1 MKTYDFD
8 ALVIGS
14 GCAGYNCADWLYDLG
29 VKNIALVTESRLAG
43 TSRNTG
49 SDKQTYY
56 KLSLAGDG
64 GDSIGEMAKTLFA
77 GGGMDGPTALC
88 EAAGSVP
95 SFLKLCRLGV
105 DFPTNAFGEYV
116 GYKTDHDPCARGT
129 SIGPYTSK
137 RMTEVLE
144 ASVMGKGIPI
154 LDGLQAVRLLTDGE
168 GVAGVLCLDRRETG
182 KASFVAIR
190 SPYVVLATG
199 GPAGLYAHSVYPP
212 SQTGSSALAL
222 EAGAEFANLAEWQF
236 GLASTKFRWNLSGTY
251 QQVLPRYISVDS
263 QGVEREFLLE
273 HFPSPGEM
281 LDNIFRKGYQW
292 PFDVRKLQGSS
303 FIDLLVYRESV
314 VLGRKVYLDFT
325 REPSGLE
332 SGFGAL
338 DGEAYTYLK
347 NSDALVPLPIERLRR
362 MNPGAIS
369 LYADHGIDIT
379 REPLEIAV
387 CAQHNNGGVR
397 VDEHWK
403 TTVPG
408 LYAVGEAAGTLGVFR
423 PGGTALNSCQVGSMR
438 AARHIAEQGD
448 RTPSDH
454 FEALARQ
461 ALAWAE
467 GLTEGTHGER
477 STLGEQERRCRE
489 RMSRDFGFLRD
500 LEAMERSLTDLAK
513 DVASF
518 QRDNRWEKPTELPRL
533 FQNYDSLLMSQAVA
547 GAMAYTARTYG
558 SRGSSFVLRGGDF
571 MDRDPLPEQEEGR
584 DRVVV
589 LRKEGQAITLTA
601 EPVKPIPDRE
611 LWFETVW
618 KAHQNRKNKSK
629 KEEKAP

>member
-1 MKTYDFD
+1 MKTYDFE
-8 ALVIGS
+8 AIVIGS

-29 VKNIALVTESRLAG
+29 VTNIALITESRLAG

-56 KLSLAGDG
+56 KLSLAGDS
-64 GDSIGEMAKTLFA
+64 GDSIGEIERTLFA

-105 DFPTNAFGEYV
+105 DFPTNQYGEYV

-144 ASVMGKGIPI
+144 KAVMDKGIPI
-154 LDGLQAVRLLTDGE
+154 LDGLQAVRLLTDE
-168 GVAGVLCLDRRETG
+168 KGVAGVLCLDRRETN

-212 SQTGSSALAL
+212 SQTGSSFLAL
-222 EAGAEFANLAEWQF
+222 EAGAAFANLAEWQF
-236 GLASTKFRWNLSGTY
+236 GLASTQFRWNLSGTY
-251 QQVLPRYISVDS
+251 QQVLPRYISVDRE
-263 QGVEREFLLE
+263 GTEREFLNE
-273 HFPSPGEM
+273 FFASPTDLLGSV
-281 LDNIFRKGYQW
+281 FRKGYQW

-303 FIDLLVYRESV
+303 FLDLLVYRESV

-325 REPSGLE
+325 REPSALTG
-332 SGFGAL
+332 GFGVL
-338 DGEAYTYLK
+338 DEEAYTYLK
-347 NSDALVPLPIERLRR
+347 NSNALVPLPIERLRR
-362 MNPGAIS
+362 MNPGAID
-369 LYADHGIDIT
+369 LYADHGIDIA

-387 CAQHNNGGVR
+387 CAQHNNGGIR
-397 VDEHWK
+397 VDEHWQ
-403 TTVPG
+403 TTIPG

-423 PGGTALNSCQVGSMR
+423 PGGTALNSCQVGGMR
-438 AARHIAEQGD
+438 AAQHIAEQGD
-448 RTPSDH
+448 RMPSAH
-454 FEALARQ
+454 FEAQARE
-461 ALAWAE
+461 ALSWAE
-467 GLTEGTHGER
+467 GLAEATRGER
-477 STLGEQERRCRE
+477 STLGEQESRCRE

-500 LEAMERSLTDLAK
+500 LETMEQSLADLAV

-518 QRDNRWEKPTELPRL
+518 EENNRWEKSTELPRL
-533 FQNYDSLLMSQAVA
+533 FKNYDSLLMAQAVA
-547 GAMAYTARTYG
+547 GAMIYTAKAYG
-558 SRGSSFVLRGGDF
+558 SRGSSFVLRGGNF
-571 MDRDPLPEQEEGR
+571 MDREPIPEGEEGR
-584 DRVVV
+584 GRVVV
-589 LRKEGQAITLTA
+589 LRKRGEDIALTS

-618 KAHQNRKNKSK
+618 KEHQNRKRGSK
-629 KEEKAP
+629 KEEAP

>member
-1 MKTYDFD
+1 MKTYDFE
-8 ALVIGS
+8 AIVIGS

-29 VKNIALVTESRLAG
+29 VTNIALITESRLAG

-56 KLSLAGDG
+56 KLSLAGDS
-64 GDSIGEMAKTLFA
+64 GDSIGEMARTLFA

-105 DFPTNAFGEYV
+105 DFPTNQYGEYV

-144 ASVMGKGIPI
+144 KAVMDKGIPI
-154 LDGLQAVRLLTDGE
+154 LDGLQAVRLLTDE
-168 GVAGVLCLDRRETG
+168 KGVAGVLCLDRRETN

-212 SQTGSSALAL
+212 SQTGSSFLAL
-222 EAGAEFANLAEWQF
+222 EAGAAFANLAEWQF
-236 GLASTKFRWNLSGTY
+236 GLASTQFRWNLSGTY
-251 QQVLPRYISVDS
+251 QQVLPRYISVDRE
-263 QGVEREFLLE
+263 GTEREFLNE
-273 HFPSPGEM
+273 FFASPTDLLGSV
-281 LDNIFRKGYQW
+281 FRKGYQW
-292 PFDVRKLQGSS
+292 PFDVRRLQGSS
-303 FIDLLVYRESV
+303 FLDLLVYRESV

-325 REPSGLE
+325 REPSALTG
-332 SGFGAL
+332 GFGVL
-338 DGEAYTYLK
+338 DEEAYTYLK
-347 NSDALVPLPIERLRR
+347 NSNALVPLPIERLRR
-362 MNPGAIS
+362 MNPGAID
-369 LYADHGIDIT
+369 LYADHGIDIA

-387 CAQHNNGGVR
+387 CAQHNNGGIR
-397 VDEHWK
+397 VDEHWQ
-403 TTVPG
+403 TTIPG

-423 PGGTALNSCQVGSMR
+423 PGGTALNSCQVGGMR
-438 AARHIAEQGD
+438 AAQHIAEQGD
-448 RTPSDH
+448 RMPSAH
-454 FEALARQ
+454 FEAQARE
-461 ALAWAE
+461 ALSWAE
-467 GLTEGTHGER
+467 GLAEATRGER
-477 STLGEQERRCRE
+477 STLGEQESRCRE

-500 LEAMERSLTDLAK
+500 LETMEQSLADLAV

-518 QRDNRWEKPTELPRL
+518 EENNRWEKSTELPRL
-533 FQNYDSLLMSQAVA
+533 FKNYDSLLMAQAVA
-547 GAMAYTARTYG
+547 GAMIYTAKAYG
-558 SRGSSFVLRGGDF
+558 SRGSSFVLRGGNF
-571 MDRDPLPEQEEGR
+571 MDREPIPEGEEGR
-584 DRVVV
+584 GRVVV
-589 LRKEGQAITLTA
+589 LRKRGEDIALTS

-618 KAHQNRKNKSK
+618 KEHQNRKCGSK
-629 KEEKAP
+629 KEEAP

>member
-1 MKTYDFD
+1 MKTYDFE
-8 ALVIGS
+8 AIVIGS

-29 VKNIALVTESRLAG
+29 VTNIALITESRLAG

-56 KLSLAGDG
+56 KLSLAGDS
-64 GDSIGEMAKTLFA
+64 GDSIGEMARTLFA

-105 DFPTNAFGEYV
+105 DFPTNQYGEYV

-144 ASVMGKGIPI
+144 KAVMDKGIPI
-154 LDGLQAVRLLTDGE
+154 LDGLQAVRLLTDE
-168 GVAGVLCLDRRETG
+168 KGVAGVLCLDRRETN

-212 SQTGSSALAL
+212 SQTGSSFLAL
-222 EAGAEFANLAEWQF
+222 EAGAAFANLAEWQF
-236 GLASTKFRWNLSGTY
+236 GLASTQFRWNLSGTY
-251 QQVLPRYISVDS
+251 QQVLPRYISVDRE
-263 QGVEREFLLE
+263 GTEREFLNE
-273 HFPSPGEM
+273 FFASPTDLLGSV
-281 LDNIFRKGYQW
+281 FRKGYQW

-303 FIDLLVYRESV
+303 FLDLLVYRESV

-325 REPSGLE
+325 REPSALTG
-332 SGFGAL
+332 GFGVL
-338 DGEAYTYLK
+338 DEEAYTYLK
-347 NSDALVPLPIERLRR
+347 NSNALVPLPIERLRR
-362 MNPGAIS
+362 MNPGAID
-369 LYADHGIDIT
+369 LYADHGIDIA

-387 CAQHNNGGVR
+387 CAQHNNGGIR
-397 VDEHWK
+397 VDEHWQ
-403 TTVPG
+403 TTIPG

-423 PGGTALNSCQVGSMR
+423 PGGTALNSCQVGGMR
-438 AARHIAEQGD
+438 AAQHIAEQGD
-448 RTPSDH
+448 RMPSAH
-454 FEALARQ
+454 FEAQARE
-461 ALAWAE
+461 ALSWAE
-467 GLTEGTHGER
+467 GLAEATRGER
-477 STLGEQERRCRE
+477 STLGEQESRCRE

-500 LEAMERSLTDLAK
+500 LETMEQSLADLAV

-518 QRDNRWEKPTELPRL
+518 EENNRWEKSTELPRL
-533 FQNYDSLLMSQAVA
+533 FKNYDSLLMAQAVA
-547 GAMAYTARTYG
+547 GAMIYTAKAYG
-558 SRGSSFVLRGGDF
+558 SRGSSFVLRGGNF
-571 MDRDPLPEQEEGR
+571 MDREPIPEGEEGR
-584 DRVVV
+584 GRVVV
-589 LRKEGQAITLTA
+589 LRKRGEDIALTS

-611 LWFETVW
+611 LWFETVC
-618 KAHQNRKNKSK
+618 KEHLNRKRGSK
-629 KEEKAP
+629 KEEAP

>member
-1 MKTYDFD
+1 MKTYDFE
-8 ALVIGS
+8 AIVIGS

-29 VKNIALVTESRLAG
+29 VTNIALITESRLAG

-56 KLSLAGDG
+56 KLSLAGDS
-64 GDSIGEMAKTLFA
+64 GDSIGEMARTLFA

-105 DFPTNAFGEYV
+105 DFPTNQYGEYV

-144 ASVMGKGIPI
+144 KAVMDKGIPI
-154 LDGLQAVRLLTDGE
+154 LDGLQAVRLLTDE
-168 GVAGVLCLDRRETG
+168 KGVAGVLCLDRRETN

-212 SQTGSSALAL
+212 SQTGSSFLAL
-222 EAGAEFANLAEWQF
+222 EAGAAFANLAEWQF
-236 GLASTKFRWNLSGTY
+236 GLASTQFRWNLSGTY
-251 QQVLPRYISVDS
+251 QQVLPRYISVDRE
-263 QGVEREFLLE
+263 GTEREFLNE
-273 HFPSPGEM
+273 FFASPTDLLGSV
-281 LDNIFRKGYQW
+281 FRKGYQW

-303 FIDLLVYRESV
+303 FLDLLVYRESV

-325 REPSGLE
+325 REPSALTG
-332 SGFGAL
+332 GFGVL
-338 DGEAYTYLK
+338 DEEAYTYLK
-347 NSDALVPLPIERLRR
+347 NSNALVPLPIERLRR
-362 MNPGAIS
+362 MNPGAID
-369 LYADHGIDIT
+369 LYADHGIDIA

-387 CAQHNNGGVR
+387 CAQHNNGGIR
-397 VDEHWK
+397 VDEHWQ
-403 TTVPG
+403 TTIPG

-423 PGGTALNSCQVGSMR
+423 PGGTALNSCQVGGMR
-438 AARHIAEQGD
+438 AAQHIAEQGD
-448 RTPSDH
+448 RMPSAH
-454 FEALARQ
+454 FEAQARE
-461 ALAWAE
+461 ALSWAE
-467 GLTEGTHGER
+467 GLAEATRGER
-477 STLGEQERRCRE
+477 STLGEQESRCRE

-500 LEAMERSLTDLAK
+500 LETMEQSLADLAV

-518 QRDNRWEKPTELPRL
+518 EENNRWEKSTELPRL
-533 FQNYDSLLMSQAVA
+533 FKNYDSLLMAQAVA
-547 GAMAYTARTYG
+547 GAMIYTAKAYG
-558 SRGSSFVLRGGDF
+558 SRGSSFVLRGGNF
-571 MDRDPLPEQEEGR
+571 MDREPIPEGEEGR
-584 DRVVV
+584 GRVVV
-589 LRKEGQAITLTA
+589 LRKRGEDIALTS

-618 KAHQNRKNKSK
+618 KEHQNRKRGSK
-629 KEEKAP
+629 KEEAP

>member
-1 MKTYDFD
+1 MKTYDFE
-8 ALVIGS
+8 AIVIGS

-29 VKNIALVTESRLAG
+29 VTNIALITESRLAG

-56 KLSLAGDG
+56 KLSLAGDS
-64 GDSIGEMAKTLFA
+64 GDSIGEMARTLFA

-105 DFPTNAFGEYV
+105 DFPTNQYGEYV

-144 ASVMGKGIPI
+144 KAVMDKGIPI
-154 LDGLQAVRLLTDGE
+154 LDGLQAVRLLTDE
-168 GVAGVLCLDRRETG
+168 KGVAGVLCLDRRETN

-212 SQTGSSALAL
+212 SQTGSSFLAL
-222 EAGAEFANLAEWQF
+222 EAGAVFANLAEWQF
-236 GLASTKFRWNLSGTY
+236 GLASTQFRWNLSGTY
-251 QQVLPRYISVDS
+251 QQVLPRYISVDRE
-263 QGVEREFLLE
+263 GTEREFLNE
-273 HFPSPGEM
+273 FFASPTDLLGSV
-281 LDNIFRKGYQW
+281 FRKGYQW
-292 PFDVRKLQGSS
+292 PFDVRRLQGSS
-303 FIDLLVYRESV
+303 FLDLLVYRESV

-325 REPSGLE
+325 REPSALTG
-332 SGFGAL
+332 GFGVL
-338 DGEAYTYLK
+338 DEEAYTYLK
-347 NSDALVPLPIERLRR
+347 NSNALVPLPIERLRR
-362 MNPGAIS
+362 MNPGAID
-369 LYADHGIDIT
+369 LYADHGIDIA

-387 CAQHNNGGVR
+387 CAQHNNGGIR
-397 VDEHWK
+397 VDEHWQ
-403 TTVPG
+403 TTIPG

-423 PGGTALNSCQVGSMR
+423 PGGTALNSCQVGGMR
-438 AARHIAEQGD
+438 AAQHIAEQGD
-448 RTPSDH
+448 RMPSAH
-454 FEALARQ
+454 FEAQARE
-461 ALAWAE
+461 ALSWAE
-467 GLTEGTHGER
+467 GLAEATQGER
-477 STLGEQERRCRE
+477 STLGEQESRCRE

-500 LEAMERSLTDLAK
+500 LETMEQSLADLAV

-518 QRDNRWEKPTELPRL
+518 EENNRWEKSTELPRL
-533 FQNYDSLLMSQAVA
+533 FKNYDSLLMAQAVA
-547 GAMAYTARTYG
+547 GAMIYTAKAYG
-558 SRGSSFVLRGGDF
+558 SRGSSFVLRGGNF
-571 MDRDPLPEQEEGR
+571 MDREPIPEGEEGR
-584 DRVVV
+584 GRVVV
-589 LRKEGQAITLTA
+589 LRKRGEDIALTS

-618 KAHQNRKNKSK
+618 KEHQNRKRGSK
-629 KEEKAP
+629 KEEAP

>member
-1 MKTYDFD
+1 MKTYDFE
-8 ALVIGS
+8 AIVIGS

-29 VKNIALVTESRLAG
+29 VTNIALITESRLAG

-56 KLSLAGDG
+56 KLSLAGDS
-64 GDSIGEMAKTLFA
+64 GDSIGEMARTLFA

-105 DFPTNAFGEYV
+105 DFPTNQYGEYV

-144 ASVMGKGIPI
+144 KAVMDKGIPI
-154 LDGLQAVRLLTDGE
+154 LDGLQAVRLLTDE
-168 GVAGVLCLDRRETG
+168 KGVAGVLCLDRRETN

-212 SQTGSSALAL
+212 SQTGSSFLAL
-222 EAGAEFANLAEWQF
+222 EAGAAFANLAEWQF
-236 GLASTKFRWNLSGTY
+236 GLASTQFRWNLSGTY
-251 QQVLPRYISVDS
+251 QQVLPRYISVDRE
-263 QGVEREFLLE
+263 GTEREFLNE
-273 HFPSPGEM
+273 FFASPTDLLGSV
-281 LDNIFRKGYQW
+281 FRKGYQW

-303 FIDLLVYRESV
+303 FLDLLVYRESV

-325 REPSGLE
+325 REPSALTG
-332 SGFGAL
+332 GFGVL
-338 DGEAYTYLK
+338 DEEAYTYLK
-347 NSDALVPLPIERLRR
+347 NSNALVPLPIERLRR
-362 MNPGAIS
+362 MNPGAID
-369 LYADHGIDIT
+369 LYADHGIDIA

-387 CAQHNNGGVR
+387 CAQHNNGGIR
-397 VDEHWK
+397 VDEHWQ
-403 TTVPG
+403 TTIPG

-423 PGGTALNSCQVGSMR
+423 PGGTALNSCQVGGMR
-438 AARHIAEQGD
+438 AAQHIAEQGD
-448 RTPSDH
+448 RMPSAH
-454 FEALARQ
+454 FEAQARE
-461 ALAWAE
+461 ALSWAE
-467 GLTEGTHGER
+467 GLAEATRGER
-477 STLGEQERRCRE
+477 STLGEQESRCRE

-500 LEAMERSLTDLAK
+500 LETMEQSLADLAV

-518 QRDNRWEKPTELPRL
+518 EENNRWEKPTELPRL
-533 FQNYDSLLMSQAVA
+533 FKNYDSLLMAQAVA
-547 GAMAYTARTYG
+547 GAMIYTAKAYG
-558 SRGSSFVLRGGDF
+558 SRGSSFVLRGGNF
-571 MDRDPLPEQEEGR
+571 MDREPIPEGEEGR
-584 DRVVV
+584 GRVVV
-589 LRKEGQAITLTA
+589 LRKRGEDIALTS

-618 KAHQNRKNKSK
+618 KEHQNRKRGSK
-629 KEEKAP
+629 KEEAP

>member
-1 MKTYDFD
+1 MKTYDFE
-8 ALVIGS
+8 AIVIGS

-29 VKNIALVTESRLAG
+29 VTNIALITESRLAG

-56 KLSLAGDG
+56 KLSLAGDS
-64 GDSIGEMAKTLFA
+64 GDSIGEMARTLFA

-88 EAAGSVP
+88 EAMGSVP

-105 DFPTNAFGEYV
+105 DFPTNQYGEYV

-144 ASVMGKGIPI
+144 KAVMDKGIPI
-154 LDGLQAVRLLTDGE
+154 LDGLQAVRLLTDE
-168 GVAGVLCLDRRETG
+168 KGVAGVLCLDRRETN

-212 SQTGSSALAL
+212 SQTGSSFLAL
-222 EAGAEFANLAEWQF
+222 EAGAAFANLAEWQF
-236 GLASTKFRWNLSGTY
+236 GLASTQFRWNLSGTY
-251 QQVLPRYISVDS
+251 QQVLPRYISVDRE
-263 QGVEREFLLE
+263 GTEREFLNE
-273 HFPSPGEM
+273 FFASPTDLLGSV
-281 LDNIFRKGYQW
+281 FRKGYQW

-303 FIDLLVYRESV
+303 FLDLLVYRESV

-325 REPSGLE
+325 REPSALTG
-332 SGFGAL
+332 GFGVL
-338 DGEAYTYLK
+338 DEEAYTYLK
-347 NSDALVPLPIERLRR
+347 NSNALVPLPIERLRR
-362 MNPGAIS
+362 MNPGAID
-369 LYADHGIDIT
+369 LYADHGIDIA

-387 CAQHNNGGVR
+387 CAQHNNGGIR
-397 VDEHWK
+397 VDEHWQ
-403 TTVPG
+403 TTIPG

-423 PGGTALNSCQVGSMR
+423 PGGTALNSCQVGGMR
-438 AARHIAEQGD
+438 AAQHIAEQGD
-448 RTPSDH
+448 RTPSAH
-454 FEALARQ
+454 FEAQARE
-461 ALAWAE
+461 ALSWAE
-467 GLTEGTHGER
+467 GLAEATRGER
-477 STLGEQERRCRE
+477 STLGEQESRCRE

-500 LEAMERSLTDLAK
+500 LETMEQSLADLAV

-518 QRDNRWEKPTELPRL
+518 EENNRWEKPTELPRL
-533 FQNYDSLLMSQAVA
+533 FKNYDSLLMAQAVA
-547 GAMAYTARTYG
+547 GVMIYTAKAYG
-558 SRGSSFVLRGGDF
+558 SRGSSFVLRGGNF
-571 MDRDPLPEQEEGR
+571 MDREPIPEGEEGR
-584 DRVVV
+584 GRVVV
-589 LRKEGQAITLTA
+589 LRKRGEDIALTS

-618 KAHQNRKNKSK
+618 KEHQNRKRGSK
-629 KEEKAP
+629 KEEAP

>member
-1 MKTYDFD
+1 MKTYDFE
-8 ALVIGS
+8 AIVIGS
-14 GCAGYNCADWLYDLG
+14 GCAGYNCVDCLYDLG
-29 VKNIALVTESRLAG
+29 VTNIALITESRLAG

-56 KLSLAGDG
+56 KLSLAGDS
-64 GDSIGEMAKTLFA
+64 GDSIGEMARTLFA

-105 DFPTNAFGEYV
+105 DFPTNQYGEYV

-144 ASVMGKGIPI
+144 KAVLDKGIPI
-154 LDGLQAVRLLTDGE
+154 LDGLQAVRLLTDE
-168 GVAGVLCLDRRETG
+168 KGVAGVLCLDRRETN

-212 SQTGSSALAL
+212 SQTGSSSLAL
-222 EAGAEFANLAEWQF
+222 EAGAAFANLAEWQF
-236 GLASTKFRWNLSGTY
+236 GLASTQFRWNLSGTY
-251 QQVLPRYISVDS
+251 QQVLPRYISVDRE
-263 QGVEREFLLE
+263 GTEREFLNE
-273 HFPSPGEM
+273 FFASPTDLLGSV
-281 LDNIFRKGYQW
+281 FRKGYQW

-303 FIDLLVYRESV
+303 FLDLLVYRESV

-325 REPSGLE
+325 REPSALAG
-332 SGFGAL
+332 GFGVL

-347 NSDALVPLPIERLRR
+347 NSNALVPLPIERLRR

-379 REPLEIAV
+379 WEPLEIAV
-387 CAQHNNGGVR
+387 CAQHNNGGIR
-397 VDEHWK
+397 VDEHWQ
-403 TTVPG
+403 TTIPG

-438 AARHIAEQGD
+438 AAQHIAQQGD
-448 RTPSDH
+448 WMPSAH
-454 FEALARQ
+454 FEALARE
-461 ALAWAE
+461 ALSWAE
-467 GLTEGTHGER
+467 GLAEATRGER
-477 STLGEQERRCRE
+477 STLGEQESRCRE

-500 LEAMERSLTDLAK
+500 LETMEQSLADLTV

-518 QRDNRWEKPTELPRL
+518 EENNHWEKPTELPRL
-533 FQNYDSLLMSQAVA
+533 FKNYDSLLMAQAVA
-547 GAMAYTARTYG
+547 GAMTYTAKAYG
-558 SRGSSFVLRGGDF
+558 SRGSSFVLRGGNF
-571 MDRDPLPEQEEGR
+571 MDRDPIPEGEEGR
-584 DRVVV
+584 GRVVV
-589 LRKEGQAITLTA
+589 LRKRGEDIALTS

-618 KAHQNRKNKSK
+618 KEHQNRKRGSK
-629 KEEKAP
+629 KEEAP

>member
-1 MKTYDFD
+1 MKTYDFE
-8 ALVIGS
+8 AIVIGS
-14 GCAGYNCADWLYDLG
+14 GCAGYNCADWLYDLE
-29 VKNIALVTESRLAG
+29 VTNIALITESRLAG

-56 KLSLAGDG
+56 KLSLAGDS
-64 GDSIGEMAKTLFA
+64 GDSIGEMARTLFA

-105 DFPTNAFGEYV
+105 DFPTNQYGEYV

-144 ASVMGKGIPI
+144 KAVMDKGIPI
-154 LDGLQAVRLLTDGE
+154 LDGLQAVRLLTDE
-168 GVAGVLCLDRRETG
+168 KGVAGVLCLDRRETN

-212 SQTGSSALAL
+212 SQTGSSFLAL
-222 EAGAEFANLAEWQF
+222 EAGAAFANLAEWQF
-236 GLASTKFRWNLSGTY
+236 GLASTQFRWNLSGTY
-251 QQVLPRYISVDS
+251 QQVLPRYISVDRE
-263 QGVEREFLLE
+263 GTEREFLNE
-273 HFPSPGEM
+273 FFASPTDLLGSV
-281 LDNIFRKGYQW
+281 FRKGYQW

-303 FIDLLVYRESV
+303 FLDLLVYRESV

-325 REPSGLE
+325 REPSALTG
-332 SGFGAL
+332 GFGVL
-338 DGEAYTYLK
+338 DEEAYTYLK
-347 NSDALVPLPIERLRR
+347 NSNALVPLPIERLRR
-362 MNPGAIS
+362 MNPGAID
-369 LYADHGIDIT
+369 LYADHGIDIA

-387 CAQHNNGGVR
+387 CAQHNNGGIR
-397 VDEHWK
+397 VDEHWQ
-403 TTVPG
+403 TTIPG

-423 PGGTALNSCQVGSMR
+423 PGGTALNSCQVGGMR
-438 AARHIAEQGD
+438 AAQHIAEQGD
-448 RTPSDH
+448 RMPSAH
-454 FEALARQ
+454 FEAQ
-461 ALAWAE
+461 AWEALSWAE
-467 GLTEGTHGER
+467 GLAEATRGER
-477 STLGEQERRCRE
+477 STLGEQESRCRE

-500 LEAMERSLTDLAK
+500 LETMEQSLADLAV

-518 QRDNRWEKPTELPRL
+518 EENNRWEKPTELPRL
-533 FQNYDSLLMSQAVA
+533 FKNYDSLLMAQAVA
-547 GAMAYTARTYG
+547 GAMIYTAKAYG
-558 SRGSSFVLRGGDF
+558 SRGSSFVLRGGNF
-571 MDRDPLPEQEEGR
+571 MDREPIPEGEEGR
-584 DRVVV
+584 GRVVV
-589 LRKEGQAITLTA
+589 LRKRGEDIALTS

-618 KAHQNRKNKSK
+618 KEHQNRKRGSK
-629 KEEKAP
+629 KEEAP

>member
-1 MKTYDFD
+1 MKTYDFE
-8 ALVIGS
+8 AIVIGS

-29 VKNIALVTESRLAG
+29 VTNIALITESRLAG

-56 KLSLAGDG
+56 KLSLAGDS
-64 GDSIGEMAKTLFA
+64 GDSIGEMARTLFA

-88 EAAGSVP
+88 EAASSVP

-105 DFPTNAFGEYV
+105 DFPTNQYGEYV

-144 ASVMGKGIPI
+144 KAVMDKGIPI
-154 LDGLQAVRLLTDGE
+154 LDGFQAVRLLTDE
-168 GVAGVLCLDRRETG
+168 KGVAGVLCLDRRETN

-212 SQTGSSALAL
+212 SQTGSSFLAL
-222 EAGAEFANLAEWQF
+222 EAGAAFANLAEWQF
-236 GLASTKFRWNLSGTY
+236 GLASTQFHWNLSGTY
-251 QQVLPRYISVDS
+251 QQVLPRYISVDRE
-263 QGVEREFLLE
+263 GTEREFLNE
-273 HFPSPGEM
+273 FFASPTDLLGSV
-281 LDNIFRKGYQW
+281 FRKGYQW

-303 FIDLLVYRESV
+303 FLDLLVYRESV

-325 REPSGLE
+325 REPSALTG
-332 SGFGAL
+332 GFGVL
-338 DGEAYTYLK
+338 DEEAYTYLK
-347 NSDALVPLPIERLRR
+347 NSNALVPLPIERLRR
-362 MNPGAIS
+362 MNPGAID
-369 LYADHGIDIT
+369 LYADHGIDIA

-387 CAQHNNGGVR
+387 CAQHNNGGIR
-397 VDEHWK
+397 VDEHWQ
-403 TTVPG
+403 TTIPG

-423 PGGTALNSCQVGSMR
+423 PGGTALNSCQVGGMR
-438 AARHIAEQGD
+438 AAQHIAEQGD
-448 RTPSDH
+448 RMPSAH
-454 FEALARQ
+454 FEAQARE
-461 ALAWAE
+461 ALSWAE
-467 GLTEGTHGER
+467 GLAEATQGER
-477 STLGEQERRCRE
+477 STLGEQESRCRE

-500 LEAMERSLTDLAK
+500 LETMEQSLADLAV

-518 QRDNRWEKPTELPRL
+518 EENNRWEKSTELPRL
-533 FQNYDSLLMSQAVA
+533 FKNYDSLLMAQAVA
-547 GAMAYTARTYG
+547 GAMIYTAKAYG
-558 SRGSSFVLRGGDF
+558 SRGSSFVLRGGNF
-571 MDRDPLPEQEEGR
+571 MDREPIPEGEEGR
-584 DRVVV
+584 GRVVV
-589 LRKEGQAITLTA
+589 LRKRGEDIALTS

-618 KAHQNRKNKSK
+618 KEHQNRKRGSK
-629 KEEKAP
+629 KEEAP

>member
-1 MKTYDFD
+1 MKTYDFE
-8 ALVIGS
+8 AIVIGS

-29 VKNIALVTESRLAG
+29 VTNIALITESRLAG

-56 KLSLAGDG
+56 KLSLAGDS
-64 GDSIGEMAKTLFA
+64 GDSIGEMARTLFA

-105 DFPTNAFGEYV
+105 DFPTNQYGEYV

-144 ASVMGKGIPI
+144 KAVMDKGIPI
-154 LDGLQAVRLLTDGE
+154 LDGLQAVRLLTDE
-168 GVAGVLCLDRRETG
+168 KGVAGVLCLDRRETN

-212 SQTGSSALAL
+212 SQTGSSFLAL
-222 EAGAEFANLAEWQF
+222 EAGAAFANLAEWQF
-236 GLASTKFRWNLSGTY
+236 GLASTQFRWNLSGTY
-251 QQVLPRYISVDS
+251 QQVLPRYISVDRE
-263 QGVEREFLLE
+263 GTEREFLNE
-273 HFPSPGEM
+273 FFASPTDLLGSV
-281 LDNIFRKGYQW
+281 FRKGYQW

-303 FIDLLVYRESV
+303 FLDLLVYRESV

-325 REPSGLE
+325 REPSALTG
-332 SGFGAL
+332 GFGVL
-338 DGEAYTYLK
+338 DEEAYTYLK
-347 NSDALVPLPIERLRR
+347 NSNALVPLPIERLRR
-362 MNPGAIS
+362 MNPGAID
-369 LYADHGIDIT
+369 LYADHGIDIA

-387 CAQHNNGGVR
+387 CAQHNNGGIR
-397 VDEHWK
+397 VDEHWQ
-403 TTVPG
+403 TTIPG

-438 AARHIAEQGD
+438 AAQHIAEQGD
-448 RTPSDH
+448 RMPSAH
-454 FEALARQ
+454 FETQARE
-461 ALAWAE
+461 ALAWAK
-467 GLTEGTHGER
+467 GLAEATRGER
-477 STLGEQERRCRE
+477 STLGEQESRCRE

-500 LEAMERSLTDLAK
+500 LETMEQSLADLAV

-518 QRDNRWEKPTELPRL
+518 EENNRWEKPTELPRL
-533 FQNYDSLLMSQAVA
+533 FKNYDSLLMARAVA
-547 GAMAYTARTYG
+547 GAMIYTAKAYG
-558 SRGSSFVLRGGDF
+558 SRGSSFVLRGGNF
-571 MDRDPLPEQEEGR
+571 MDREPIPEGEEGR
-584 DRVVV
+584 GRVVV
-589 LRKEGQAITLTA
+589 LRKRGEDIALTS

-618 KAHQNRKNKSK
+618 KEHQNRKRGSK
-629 KEEKAP
+629 KEEAP

>member
-1 MKTYDFD
+1 MKTYDFE
-8 ALVIGS
+8 AIVIGS

-29 VKNIALVTESRLAG
+29 VTNIALITESRLAG

-56 KLSLAGDG
+56 KLSLAGDS
-64 GDSIGEMAKTLFA
+64 GDSIGEMARTLFA

-105 DFPTNAFGEYV
+105 DFPTNQYGEYV

-144 ASVMGKGIPI
+144 KAVMDKGIPI
-154 LDGLQAVRLLTDGE
+154 LDGLQAVRLLTDE
-168 GVAGVLCLDRRETG
+168 KGVAGVLCLDRRETN

-212 SQTGSSALAL
+212 SQTGSSFLAL
-222 EAGAEFANLAEWQF
+222 EAGAAFANLAEWQF
-236 GLASTKFRWNLSGTY
+236 GLASTQFRWNLSGTY
-251 QQVLPRYISVDS
+251 QQVLPRYISVDRE
-263 QGVEREFLLE
+263 GTEREFLNE
-273 HFPSPGEM
+273 FFASPTDLLGSV
-281 LDNIFRKGYQW
+281 FRKGYQW

-303 FIDLLVYRESV
+303 FLDLLVYRESV

-325 REPSGLE
+325 REPSALTG
-332 SGFGAL
+332 GFGVL
-338 DGEAYTYLK
+338 DEEAYTYLK
-347 NSDALVPLPIERLRR
+347 NSNALVPLPIERLQR
-362 MNPGAIS
+362 MNPGAID
-369 LYADHGIDIT
+369 LYADHGIDIA

-387 CAQHNNGGVR
+387 CAQHNNGGIR
-397 VDEHWK
+397 VDEHWQ
-403 TTVPG
+403 TTIPG

-423 PGGTALNSCQVGSMR
+423 PGGTALNSCQVGGMR
-438 AARHIAEQGD
+438 AAQHIAEQGD
-448 RTPSDH
+448 RMPSAH
-454 FEALARQ
+454 FEAQARE
-461 ALAWAE
+461 ALSWAE
-467 GLTEGTHGER
+467 GLAEATRGER
-477 STLGEQERRCRE
+477 STLGEQESRCRE

-500 LEAMERSLTDLAK
+500 LETMEQSLADLAV

-518 QRDNRWEKPTELPRL
+518 EENNRWEKSTELPRL
-533 FQNYDSLLMSQAVA
+533 FKNYDSLLMAQAVA
-547 GAMAYTARTYG
+547 GAMIYTAKAYG
-558 SRGSSFVLRGGDF
+558 SRGSSFVLRGGNF
-571 MDRDPLPEQEEGR
+571 MDREPIPEGEEGR
-584 DRVVV
+584 GRVVV
-589 LRKEGQAITLTA
+589 LRKRGEDIALTS

-618 KAHQNRKNKSK
+618 KEHQNRKRGSK
-629 KEEKAP
+629 KEEAP

>member
-1 MKTYDFD
+1 MKTYDFE
-8 ALVIGS
+8 AIVIGS

-29 VKNIALVTESRLAG
+29 VTNIALITESRLAG

-56 KLSLAGDG
+56 KLSLAGDS
-64 GDSIGEMAKTLFA
+64 GDSIGEMARTLFA

-105 DFPTNAFGEYV
+105 DFPTNQYGEYV

-144 ASVMGKGIPI
+144 KAVMDKGIPI
-154 LDGLQAVRLLTDGE
+154 LDGLQAVRLLTDE
-168 GVAGVLCLDRRETG
+168 KGVAGVLCLDRRETN

-212 SQTGSSALAL
+212 SQTGSSFLAL
-222 EAGAEFANLAEWQF
+222 EAGAAFANLAEWQF
-236 GLASTKFRWNLSGTY
+236 GLASTQFRWNLSGTY
-251 QQVLPRYISVDS
+251 QQVLPRYISVDRE
-263 QGVEREFLLE
+263 GTEREFLNE
-273 HFPSPGEM
+273 FFASPTDLLGSV
-281 LDNIFRKGYQW
+281 FRKGYQW

-303 FIDLLVYRESV
+303 FLDLLVYRESV
-314 VLGRKVYLDFT
+314 VLGRKVYLDLT
-325 REPSGLE
+325 REPSALTG
-332 SGFGAL
+332 GFGVL
-338 DGEAYTYLK
+338 DEEAYTYLK
-347 NSDALVPLPIERLRR
+347 NSNALVPLPIERLRR
-362 MNPGAIS
+362 MNPGAID
-369 LYADHGIDIT
+369 LYADHGIDIA

-387 CAQHNNGGVR
+387 CAQHNNGGIR
-397 VDEHWK
+397 VDEHWQ
-403 TTVPG
+403 TTIPG

-423 PGGTALNSCQVGSMR
+423 PGGTALNSCQVGGMR
-438 AARHIAEQGD
+438 AAQHIAEQGD
-448 RTPSDH
+448 RMPSAH
-454 FEALARQ
+454 FEAQARE
-461 ALAWAE
+461 ALSWAE
-467 GLTEGTHGER
+467 GLAEATRGER
-477 STLGEQERRCRE
+477 STLGEQESRCRE

-500 LEAMERSLTDLAK
+500 LETMEQSLADLAV

-518 QRDNRWEKPTELPRL
+518 EENNRWEKPTELPRL
-533 FQNYDSLLMSQAVA
+533 FKNYDSLLMAQAVA
-547 GAMAYTARTYG
+547 GVMIYTAKAYG
-558 SRGSSFVLRGGDF
+558 SRGSSFVLRGGNF
-571 MDRDPLPEQEEGR
+571 MDREPIPEGEEGR
-584 DRVVV
+584 GRVVV
-589 LRKEGQAITLTA
+589 LRKRGEDIALTS

-618 KAHQNRKNKSK
+618 KEHQNRKRGSK
-629 KEEKAP
+629 KEEAP

>member
-1 MKTYDFD
+1 MKTYDFE
-8 ALVIGS
+8 AIVIGS

-29 VKNIALVTESRLAG
+29 VTNIALITESRLAG

-56 KLSLAGDG
+56 KLSLAGDS
-64 GDSIGEMAKTLFA
+64 GDSIGEMARTLFA

-105 DFPTNAFGEYV
+105 DFPTNQYGEYV

-144 ASVMGKGIPI
+144 KAVMDKGIPI
-154 LDGLQAVRLLTDGE
+154 LDGFQAVRLLTDE
-168 GVAGVLCLDRRETG
+168 KGVAGVLCLDRRETN

-212 SQTGSSALAL
+212 SQTGSSFLAL
-222 EAGAEFANLAEWQF
+222 EAGAAFANLAEWQF
-236 GLASTKFRWNLSGTY
+236 GLASTQFRWNLSGTY
-251 QQVLPRYISVDS
+251 QQVLPRYISVDRE
-263 QGVEREFLLE
+263 GTEREFLNE
-273 HFPSPGEM
+273 FFASPTDLLGSV
-281 LDNIFRKGYQW
+281 FRKGYQW

-303 FIDLLVYRESV
+303 FLDLLVYRESV

-325 REPSGLE
+325 REPSALTG
-332 SGFGAL
+332 GFGVL
-338 DGEAYTYLK
+338 DEEAYTYLK
-347 NSDALVPLPIERLRR
+347 NSNALVPLPIERLRR
-362 MNPGAIS
+362 MNPGAID
-369 LYADHGIDIT
+369 LYADHGIDIA

-387 CAQHNNGGVR
+387 CAQHNNGGIR
-397 VDEHWK
+397 VDEHWQ
-403 TTVPG
+403 TTIPG

-423 PGGTALNSCQVGSMR
+423 PGGTALNSCQVGGMR
-438 AARHIAEQGD
+438 AAQHIAEQGD
-448 RTPSDH
+448 RMPSAH
-454 FEALARQ
+454 FEAQARE
-461 ALAWAE
+461 ALSWAE
-467 GLTEGTHGER
+467 GLAEATRGER
-477 STLGEQERRCRE
+477 STLGEQESRCRE

-500 LEAMERSLTDLAK
+500 LETMEQSLADLAV

-518 QRDNRWEKPTELPRL
+518 EENNRWEKSTELPRL
-533 FQNYDSLLMSQAVA
+533 FKNYDSLLMAQAVA
-547 GAMAYTARTYG
+547 GAMIYTAKAYG
-558 SRGSSFVLRGGDF
+558 SRGSSFVLRGGNF
-571 MDRDPLPEQEEGR
+571 MDREPIPEGEEGR
-584 DRVVV
+584 GRVVV
-589 LRKEGQAITLTA
+589 LRKRGEDIALTS

-618 KAHQNRKNKSK
+618 KEHQNRKRGSK
-629 KEEKAP
+629 KEEAP

>member
-1 MKTYDFD
+1 MKTYDFE
-8 ALVIGS
+8 AIVIGS

-29 VKNIALVTESRLAG
+29 VTNIALITESRLAG

-56 KLSLAGDG
+56 KLSLAGDS
-64 GDSIGEMAKTLFA
+64 GDSIGEMARTLFA

-88 EAAGSVP
+88 EAASSVP

-105 DFPTNAFGEYV
+105 DVPTNPYGEYV

-144 ASVMGKGIPI
+144 KAVMDKGIPI
-154 LDGLQAVRLLTDGE
+154 LDGFQAVRLLTDE
-168 GVAGVLCLDRRETG
+168 KGVAGVLCLDRRETN

-212 SQTGSSALAL
+212 SQTGSSFLAL
-222 EAGAEFANLAEWQF
+222 EAGAAFANLAEWQF
-236 GLASTKFRWNLSGTY
+236 GLASTQFHWNLSGTY
-251 QQVLPRYISVDS
+251 QQVLPRYISVDRE
-263 QGVEREFLLE
+263 GTEREFLNE
-273 HFPSPGEM
+273 FFASPTDLLGSV
-281 LDNIFRKGYQW
+281 FRKGYQW

-303 FIDLLVYRESV
+303 FLDLLVYRESV

-325 REPSGLE
+325 REPSALTG
-332 SGFGAL
+332 GFGVL
-338 DGEAYTYLK
+338 DEEAYTYLK
-347 NSDALVPLPIERLRR
+347 NSNALVPLPIERLRR
-362 MNPGAIS
+362 MNPGAID
-369 LYADHGIDIT
+369 LYADHGIDIA

-387 CAQHNNGGVR
+387 CAQHNNGGIR
-397 VDEHWK
+397 VDEHWQ
-403 TTVPG
+403 TTIPG

-423 PGGTALNSCQVGSMR
+423 PGGTALNSCQVGGMR
-438 AARHIAEQGD
+438 AAQHIAEQGD
-448 RTPSDH
+448 RMPSAH
-454 FEALARQ
+454 FEAQARE
-461 ALAWAE
+461 ALSWAE
-467 GLTEGTHGER
+467 GLAEATQGER
-477 STLGEQERRCRE
+477 STLGEQESRCRE

-500 LEAMERSLTDLAK
+500 LETMEQSLADLAV

-518 QRDNRWEKPTELPRL
+518 EENNRWEKSTELPRL
-533 FQNYDSLLMSQAVA
+533 FKNYDSLLMAQAVA
-547 GAMAYTARTYG
+547 GAMIYTAKAYG
-558 SRGSSFVLRGGDF
+558 SRGSSFVLRGGNF
-571 MDRDPLPEQEEGR
+571 MDREPIPEGEEGR
-584 DRVVV
+584 GRVVV
-589 LRKEGQAITLTA
+589 LRKRGEDIALTS

-618 KAHQNRKNKSK
+618 KEHQNRKRGSK
-629 KEEKAP
+629 KEEAP

>member
-1 MKTYDFD
+1 MKTYDFE
-8 ALVIGS
+8 AIVIGS

-29 VKNIALVTESRLAG
+29 IKNIALVTESRLAG

-56 KLSLAGDG
+56 KLSLAGDN
-64 GDSIGEMAKTLFA
+64 GDSIGEMARTLFA
-77 GGGMDGPTALC
+77 GGGMDGPVALC

-105 DFPTNAFGEYV
+105 DFPTNGFGEYV
-116 GYKTDHDPCARGT
+116 GYKTDHDPFTRGT

-144 ASVMGKGIPI
+144 ESVMGKGIPI
-154 LDGLQAVRLLTDGE
+154 LDGLQVVRLLTDGD
-168 GVAGVLCLDRRETG
+168 GVAGVLCLDRKETG
-182 KASFVAIR
+182 KASFAAIR

-251 QQVLPRYISVDS
+251 QQVLPRYISVDAE
-263 QGVEREFLLE
+263 GVEREFLPE
-273 HFPSPGEM
+273 HFSSPGEM

-332 SGFGAL
+332 NGFGAL
-338 DGEAYTYLK
+338 GGEAYTYLK
-347 NSDALVPLPIERLRR
+347 NSNALVPLPIERLGQ

-379 REPLEIAV
+379 REPLEMAV

-397 VDEHWK
+397 VDEHWQ
-403 TTVPG
+403 TTIPG

-438 AARHIAEQGD
+438 SAQHIAEQGD
-448 RTPSDH
+448 RTPSAH
-454 FEALARQ
+454 FETLARE

-467 GLTEGTHGER
+467 GLTEATRGER
-477 STLGEQERRCRE
+477 STLGKQESRCRE
-489 RMSRDFGFLRD
+489 RMSRAFGFLRD
-500 LEAMERSLTDLAK
+500 ISAMEKALEEIAS

-518 QRDNRWEKPTELPRL
+518 REDNRWEKPAELPRL
-533 FQNYDSLLMSQAVA
+533 FKNYDSLLMAQAVA
-547 GAMAYTARTYG
+547 GSMVYTAKAYG

-571 MDRDPLPEQEEGR
+571 MDRSPLPEQEEGR

-601 EPVKPIPDRE
+601 APVKPIPDRD

-618 KAHQNRKNKSK
+618 KEHQNRKSKPK
-629 KEEKAP
+629 KEETP